1 MNLIKYIIYSIDSK
15 ALNTEYDNYKLVIPL
30 LLDDLQWY
38 AKYMPYPGEFYSC
51 YILKVRWN
59 DNNR

>member
-30 LLDDLQWY
+30 LWMVYNGMLNICHIRGNSIHVIY
-38 AKYMPYPGEFYSC
+38 
-51 YILKVRWN
+51 
-59 DNNR
+59 